1 MHTKAFSHL
10 FRYSRGQ
17 SLVEFSLVIVIIFVL
32 LAGIIDVGELIF
44 QYTEMHDAAQE
55 GAVYAAI
62 FPQACSQITQR
73 VRSNLHPASPSDI
86 QVSVMVNGVDCS
98 HAAASDACFS
108 KMIDVIVDQP
118 NYDITTP
125 FVGTFLSRQTLHI
138 SASASGTIL
147 RPLCP

>member
-1 MHTKAFSHL
+1 MQIRL
-10 FRYSRGQ
+10 DIQRRSRGQ
-17 SLVEFSLVIVIIFVL
+17 SLVEFSLVILIVFVL
-32 LAGIIDVGELIF
+32 LAGSVDLGELVF
-44 QYTEMHDAAQE
+44 QYTAMHDAAQE

-62 FPQACSQITQR
+62 FPNSCSQILQR
-73 VRSNLHPASPSDI
+73 VRSNLAGINSADV
-86 QVSVMVNGVDCS
+86 QVSILVNGVDCG
-98 HAAASDACFS
+98 HAAPGDACFS

-138 SASASGTIL
+138 SAAASGVIL